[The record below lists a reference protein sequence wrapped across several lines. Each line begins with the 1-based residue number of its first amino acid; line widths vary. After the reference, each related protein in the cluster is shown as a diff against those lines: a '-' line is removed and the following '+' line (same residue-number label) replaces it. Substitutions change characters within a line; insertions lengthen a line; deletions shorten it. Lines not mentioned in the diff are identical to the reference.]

1 MFGLVLIVS
10 SIFSLIATYTSSLD
24 RKILYTEAIISLET
38 KAQRNKADD
47 DLLSMNAKLIEVT
60 RSNEYFA
67 SAAVG
72 VSLGIS
78 ILLSLYGAIKWHR
91 EIQQRDDKLAT
102 LQLEKLEVEIEK
114 LRSEFTPLVLK
125 ASAASATPQ
134 DDG

>member
-1 MFGLVLIVS
+1 MIDS
-10 SIFSLIATYTSSLD
+10 SIFSLVAIYTSSLD
-24 RKILYTEAIISLET
+24 RKILYTQAIISLET

-60 RSNEYFA
+60 KSNEYFA
-67 SAAVG
+67 STAVG

-114 LRSEFTPLVLK
+114 LRSEFTPLALK
-125 ASAASATPQ
+125 TSAASATPQ